1 MLPAQEE
8 AAQRALLEKMNA
20 LQAAEEAKAKTAQKD
35 RANALSGEAA
45 AFVPGGGAP
54 EPEPEPAEEEWGGG
68 LQGKEANPL
77 RVTIEA

>member
-1 MLPAQEE
+1 M
-8 AAQRALLEKMNA
+8 LLEKINA

-68 LQGKEANPL
+68 LQGKEATL
-77 RVTIEA
+77 LTCQD